1 MKIGK
6 VYLAGFDG
14 YANNTVNNYPQE
26 YIPFLY
32 CNDQVVLRN
41 EAIKKSI
48 KSIENNICLELL
60 TPSIYFQ

>member
-6 VYLAGFDG
+6 VHLAGFDG
-14 YANNTVNNYPQE
+14 YASDTVKNYPEE

-32 CNDQVVLRN
+32 CNDHVVLRN

-48 KSIENNICLELL
+48 SDLVKNIRLELL
-60 TPSIYFQ
+60 TSSIYFL

>member
-1 MKIGK
+1 MEIRK

-14 YANNTVNNYPQE
+14 YTSDNINNYPVE

-41 EAIKKSI
+41 EAIRKSI
-48 KSIENNICLELL
+48 ASLENKISLEPL
-60 TPSIYFQ
+60 TSSIYF